1 MKKICPL
8 ILCGGS
14 GTRLWPLSRSQYPKQ
29 FMELGG
35 RSLFA
40 GTLERLKALANAD
53 APLVVCN
60 HEHRF
65 LAAAAVQAEGAR
77 AELIL
82 EPTARNTAPAVCV
95 GALAAM
101 ETHDD
106 PLLLVLPSDHLLPDA
121 EAFAEAVETAAFC
134 AESGRLVTFGVEP
147 SRPETG
153 YGYIQRGNALE
164 HGFAVARFTE
174 KPSLETARRMLEEGG
189 YFWNSG
195 MFLFRASVYLEELER
210 YAPEMAEACRA
221 AWKDARKDMDFIR
234 LASDPFERCPSESI
248 DYAIM
253 EKTDKAAVVPLSA
266 QWSDLGSWRAVHEAR
281 PKDEN
286 GNVVFGDVI
295 AEDTRDC
302 CLHST
307 SRLLAT
313 LGVSGLVVAETPDAV
328 LVADMARSQNV
339 RALIARLGNRPEKD
353 AHVHVYRPWGAYETL
368 SRGDRFLVK
377 RITVNPGAS
386 LSLQKHHHRAEH
398 WIVVK
403 GTAEVT
409 VGSEAVLLHE
419 DQSTYIPLGTK
430 HRLANP
436 GRIPLEIIE
445 VQTGSYLEE
454 DDIVRYEDTSGRT

>member
-1 MKKICPL
+1 
-8 ILCGGS
+8 
-14 GTRLWPLSRSQYPKQ
+14 
-29 FMELGG
+29 MELGG

-40 GTLERLKALANAD
+40 GTLERLKELENAD

-65 LAAAAVQAEGAR
+65 LAAAAIQTEGSHAK
-77 AELIL
+77 LIL
-82 EPTARNTAPAVCV
+82 EPVARNTAPAVAI
-95 GALAAM
+95 GALAAL

-106 PLLLVLPSDHLLPDA
+106 PLLLVLPSDHLLPDTK
-121 EAFAEAVETAAFC
+121 AFAKAVALAALC

-147 SRPETG
+147 SCPETG
-153 YGYIQRGNALE
+153 YGYIQCGKALE
-164 HGFAVARFTE
+164 HGYTVAKFTE
-174 KPSLETARRMLEEGG
+174 KPCLETAQRMLKEGG

-210 YAPEMAEACRA
+210 LVPEMAAACRA
-221 AWKDARKDMDFIR
+221 AWKDTQKDMDFIR
-234 LASDPFERCPSESI
+234 LGAKAFEQCPSESI
-248 DYAIM
+248 DYAVM

-266 QWSDLGSWRAVHEAR
+266 QWSDLGSWQAVYEAGL
-281 PKDEN
+281 KDADN
-286 GNVVFGDVI
+286 TVLVGDVI

-302 CLHST
+302 YLHST

-313 LGVSGLVVAETPDAV
+313 LGVCGLVVVETPDAV
-328 LVADMARSQNV
+328 LVADIKRSQNV
-339 RALIARLGNRPEKD
+339 RTLIARLGARPEKD
-353 AHVHVYRPWGAYETL
+353 VHVHVYRPWGAYETL

-409 VGSEAVLLHE
+409 VGAETALLHE
-419 DQSTYIPLGTK
+419 DQSTYIPLGIK

-454 DDIVRYEDTSGRT
+454 DDIVRYEDTYGRN